1 MIKPLSQKIFLKT
14 FDYVPRLA
22 ISLIIENKKSQ
33 VLLARR
39 AISPKKGS
47 WHMPGSFVLKGEL
60 LQNCIKR
67 IILKELGLKINTKSA
82 KLVGVFD
89 DLHKDPRGHV
99 VDVIY
104 KLKINV
110 MPRPTK
116 ETKEVKFFTT
126 LPSRI
131 GFNHGDTLR
140 TLGY

>member
-1 MIKPLSQKIFLKT
+1 
-14 FDYVPRLA
+14 
-22 ISLIIENKKSQ
+22 
-33 VLLARR
+33 
-39 AISPKKGS
+39 
-47 WHMPGSFVLKGEL
+47 MPGSFVLKGES

-67 IILKELGLKINTKSA
+67 IILKELGLKINTKSV

-99 VDVIY
+99 VDAIY

-131 GFNHGDTLR
+131 GFNHGDILR
-140 TLGY
+140 ALGY